1 MGAQQL
7 LLAVVTWFVLVKENV
22 CTAVKC
28 NSPGE
33 LIPNRENCRKYFK
46 CSNGEPSLQSC
57 PGNLI
62 FDPVLKI
69 CNWPDSTTCIAD
81 LLPKRKK
88 VKLDSFRTREGG
100 SSFRRKEVAEIPFR
114 KSEEEAK
121 VSDEVRL

>member
-57 PGNLI
+57 PGTLI

-69 CNWPDSTTCIAD
+69 CNWPDSTTCISD
-81 LLPKRKK
+81 LLVRPRAGA
-88 VKLDSFRTREGG
+88 DPG
-100 SSFRRKEVAEIPFR
+100 SSQFSKDILHALRA
-114 KSEEEAK
+114 AAT
-121 VSDEVRL
+121 